1 MTGAFSFGRNLTL
14 AMSPRR
20 LTRLTDAFSKK
31 PRNLQASVASHFAHY
46 NLVRGHK
53 MTVHGQEFSQTQAAG
68 WFAGKTFGY
77 DWTSSHFPIWAG
89 LLARY
94 RDLPARVI
102 EVGSWEGRSA
112 LFFMNFLPRSTLVC
126 IDTFE
131 GSEEHRAHP
140 EAFANDLPE
149 IERRFDANLAP
160 FAHRLEKRKAPSA
173 VALAEFGIDGRRFD
187 IAYIDG
193 SHASA
198 DVYGDG
204 VLTWSMLVPGGIMMF
219 DDYEWEYL
227 PEPRS
232 NPKLGIDSFLSAFE
246 GQYRIIYKG
255 FQVALEKL

>member
-1 MTGAFSFGRNLTL
+1 MERSSQLT
-14 AMSPRR
+14 
-20 LTRLTDAFSKK
+20 
-31 PRNLQASVASHFAHY
+31 V
-46 NLVRGHK
+46 
-53 MTVHGQEFSQTQAAG
+53 QEQELSEVEAAG

-77 DWTSSHFPIWAG
+77 DWTSCHFPTWAS

-94 RDLPARVI
+94 RDLSARVI

-112 LFFMNFLPRSTLVC
+112 LFFMNYLPQSQLVC

-149 IERRFDANLAP
+149 IERRFDANLAL
-160 FAHRLEKRKAPSA
+160 FADRIEKRKAPSA

-193 SHASA
+193 SHCSA
-198 DVYGDG
+198 DVYSDG
-204 VLTWSMLVPGGIMMF
+204 VLTWPMLVPGGIMIF
-219 DDYEWEYL
+219 DDYEWEYM

-232 NPKLGIDSFLSAFE
+232 NPKLGIDSFLRAFE
-246 GQYRIIYKG
+246 GQFRIIHKG
-255 FQVALEKL
+255 FQVATEKL

>member
-1 MTGAFSFGRNLTL
+1 MERS
-14 AMSPRR
+14 SP
-20 LTRLTDAFSKK
+20 L
-31 PRNLQASVASHFAHY
+31 
-46 NLVRGHK
+46 
-53 MTVHGQEFSQTQAAG
+53 TVHELEFSEAEAAG
-68 WFAGKTFGY
+68 WFTGKTFGY
-77 DWTSSHFPIWAG
+77 DWTSCHFPTWAS

-112 LFFMNFLPRSTLVC
+112 LFFMNYLPQSQLVC

-149 IERRFDANLAP
+149 IERRFDANLAL
-160 FAHRLEKRKAPSA
+160 FADRIEKRKAPSA

-193 SHASA
+193 SHCSA
-198 DVYGDG
+198 DVYSDG
-204 VLTWSMLVPGGIMMF
+204 VLTWPMLVPGGIMIF
-219 DDYEWEYL
+219 DDYEWEYM

-232 NPKLGIDSFLSAFE
+232 NPKLGIDSFLRAFE
-246 GQYRIIYKG
+246 GQYRIIHKG
-255 FQVALEKL
+255 FQVAIEKL

>member
-1 MTGAFSFGRNLTL
+1 MERS
-14 AMSPRR
+14 SP
-20 LTRLTDAFSKK
+20 L
-31 PRNLQASVASHFAHY
+31 
-46 NLVRGHK
+46 
-53 MTVHGQEFSQTQAAG
+53 TVHELEFSEAQAAG
-68 WFAGKTFGY
+68 WFTGKTFGH
-77 DWTSSHFPIWAG
+77 DWTSRHFPTWAG

-112 LFFMNFLPRSTLVC
+112 LFFMNYLPRSKLVC

-160 FAHRLEKRKAPSA
+160 FAGRIEKRKANSA

-204 VLTWSMLVPGGIMMF
+204 VLTWSMLVPGGIMIF
-219 DDYEWEYL
+219 DDYEWEYM

-232 NPKLGIDSFLSAFE
+232 NPKLGIDSFLRAFE
-246 GQYRIIYKG
+246 GQYRIIHKG
-255 FQVALEKL
+255 YQVAVEKL

>member
-1 MTGAFSFGRNLTL
+1 MERS
-14 AMSPRR
+14 SP
-20 LTRLTDAFSKK
+20 L
-31 PRNLQASVASHFAHY
+31 
-46 NLVRGHK
+46 
-53 MTVHGQEFSQTQAAG
+53 TVHELEFSEAEAAG
-68 WFAGKTFGY
+68 WFAGKTFGQ
-77 DWTSSHFPIWAG
+77 DWTSRHFPTWAG

-112 LFFMNFLPRSTLVC
+112 LFFMNYLPRSKLVC

-160 FAHRLEKRKAPSA
+160 FADRIEKRKAHSA

-204 VLTWSMLVPGGIMMF
+204 VLTWSMLVPGGIMIF
-219 DDYEWEYL
+219 DDYEWEYM

-232 NPKLGIDSFLSAFE
+232 NPKLGIDSFLRAFE
-246 GQYRIIYKG
+246 GQYRTVHKG
-255 FQVALEKL
+255 YQVAVEKL

>member
-1 MTGAFSFGRNLTL
+1 MAGAFSFGQNLT
-14 AMSPRR
+14 MPVSPCRF
-20 LTRLTDAFSKK
+20 TRLTDAFSKK

-46 NLVRGHK
+46 NLVRRHK

-94 RDLPARVI
+94 RDLPVRVVEI
-102 EVGSWEGRSA
+102 GSWEGRSA
-112 LFFMNFLPRSTLVC
+112 LFFMNFLPRSQLVC

-149 IERRFDANLAP
+149 IERRFDTNLAP
-160 FAHRLEKRKAPSA
+160 FAHRIEKRKAASA

-198 DVYGDG
+198 DVHGDG
-204 VLTWSMLVPGGIMMF
+204 VLAWSLLVPGGIMMF

-232 NPKLGIDSFLSAFE
+232 NPKLGIDSFLRAFE
-246 GQYRIIYKG
+246 GQYRIVHKG
-255 FQVALEKL
+255 F